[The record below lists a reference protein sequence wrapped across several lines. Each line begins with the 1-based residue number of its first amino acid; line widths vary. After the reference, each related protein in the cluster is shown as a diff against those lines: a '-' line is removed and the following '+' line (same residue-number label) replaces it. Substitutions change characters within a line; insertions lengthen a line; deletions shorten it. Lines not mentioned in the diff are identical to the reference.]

1 MSSIPCHIEQK
12 SRSTP
17 QSQIK
22 CVESL
27 RCDTRTALLQ
37 AGLQWLQDICHSPPG
52 PPLSPVLI
60 HFYRGIVCDNLAK
73 SCRSE
78 AYRHSRHQLAKRVN
92 NLRQRKLKLV
102 GFSFRGLFVTR
113 TGIRLMEAA
122 VLEVSLGLHPLGTA
136 SVPAVSRSRSSP
148 AFTPELCPRERPLL
162 PQLQQQPPLQ
172 PGRHNLQGA
181 HASRSVSSVGGFTS
195 SLGSPWVFS
204 KLSHLK

>member
-1 MSSIPCHIEQK
+1 MI
-12 SRSTP
+12 
-17 QSQIK
+17 
-22 CVESL
+22 
-27 RCDTRTALLQ
+27 
-37 AGLQWLQDICHSPPG
+37 AGHLS
-52 PPLSPVLI
+52 LSPRPPSEPCAYTFLQR
-60 HFYRGIVCDNLAK
+60 FIVCDNLAK

-92 NLRQRKLKLV
+92 DLRQRKLKLV
-102 GFSFRGLFVTR
+102 GFSFRGRFLTR

-148 AFTPELCPRERPLL
+148 AFTPELCLRERPLL

-195 SLGSPWVFS
+195 SLGSPWVF
-204 KLSHLK
+204 